1 MKPHHIEKVY
11 DVSGTPPQHIVGVSN
26 SNKKLTFVLKE
37 TRQYIESFKLKRQK
51 WPWKIQKPALS
62 CFSPFC
68 KIKMFISLSL
78 SLSLYFSLHHHSILA
93 PPWLHLLSQPNL
105 DSRCLKS
112 PPEIEI
118 HCWLSTVPT
127 RSTFFSSENAQNRL
141 SLIVSNHRRPKFSS
155 LPTPDV
161 ARRFSSLV
169 LNLFSEF
176 FYLHMCFI
184 FFLFWFYKLTYTYIC
199 RKEIH
204 IVW

>member
-1 MKPHHIEKVY
+1 MTLK
-11 DVSGTPPQHIVGVSN
+11 N
-26 SNKKLTFVLKE
+26 SK
-37 TRQYIESFKLKRQK
+37 TRPLLIFPFLQDQNVH
-51 WPWKIQKPALS
+51 LS
-62 CFSPFC
+62 
-68 KIKMFISLSL
+68 ISLSL
-78 SLSLYFSLHHHSILA
+78 SLHFSLHHQSTPA

-118 HCWLSTVPT
+118 HCRLSTVPT

-141 SLIVSNHRRPKFSS
+141 SLVVSNHQRPKFSP

-161 ARRFSSLV
+161 ARRFSFLV

-184 FFLFWFYKLTYTYIC
+184 FFCFDFINWHTHTYVERKFILFDKML
-199 RKEIH
+199 
-204 IVW
+204 